1 MSGPEGAWPPMP
13 KGATDVH
20 TIPTVERPESLTD
33 ERVAAMKL
41 AALADPNVRAALGTR
56 FAYLT
61 ADELELPKGQTR
73 PPGTAIPGVLAFYS
87 HSGGMAVRVRM
98 TGPHVDAIERLPE
111 LQPAEGADEI
121 AEAIGLARRDER
133 ITAAVASLAGYAM
146 LTQPLDDKRPQGQR
160 VLYVSFSKPEDDHS
174 EYFATVDLIQQKVLA
189 AGKAAG
195 R

>member
-1 MSGPEGAWPPMP
+1 MP

-20 TIPTVERPESLTD
+20 ILPAVERPESLTD
-33 ERVAAMKL
+33 TRVTAMKV
-41 AALADPNVRAALGTR
+41 AALADPNVRAALGAR

-73 PPGTAIPGVLAFYS
+73 PPGTEIPGVLAFYS
-87 HSGGMAVRVRM
+87 HSRGMAVHVRM
-98 TGPHVDAIERLPE
+98 TGTHVDAIERLPD
-111 LQPAEGADEI
+111 LQPAEGPDEV
-121 AEAIGLARRDER
+121 AAAIGLARRDER
-133 ITAAVASLAGYAM
+133 ITAAVASLTGYAM
-146 LTQPLDDKRPQGQR
+146 LTQPVDGKRPEGQR

-195 R
+195 K